1 MHARYA
7 WPKNPATFSAKAWRA
22 FAALRDGTR
31 QTARIW
37 AMKASLRHLWDYTN
51 AGAACTCFRRWY
63 GWALR
68 SRLEPMKQVARML
81 KSHRENTP
89 TYLAHWITNA
99 VTEGL
104 SAKIPWIKFGA
115 RGSRNLEA
123 FTMVIYFH
131 CGGLHLEPR
140 VG

>member
-1 MHARYA
+1 VLARA
-7 WPKNPATFSAKAWRA
+7 VIAS
-22 FAALRDGTR
+22 DTR
-31 QTARIW
+31 RI
-37 AMKASLRHLWDYTN
+37 ADPPRLKFL
-51 AGAACTCFRRWY
+51 
-63 GWALR
+63 
-68 SRLEPMKQVARML
+68 SR
-81 KSHRENTP
+81 
-89 TYLAHWITNA
+89 
-99 VTEGL
+99 TEGL